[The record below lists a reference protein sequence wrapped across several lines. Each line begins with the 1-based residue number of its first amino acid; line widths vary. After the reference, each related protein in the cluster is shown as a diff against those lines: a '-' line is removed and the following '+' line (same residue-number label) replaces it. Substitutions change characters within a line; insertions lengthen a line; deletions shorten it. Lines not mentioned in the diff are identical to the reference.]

1 MRISTHPA
9 RREMRSRTGP
19 TALLVASAVCL
30 ATAPL
35 LLPSSYSWVAHTTS
49 ESAAQGVE
57 GAWLARMGFLL
68 WGFGVF
74 WEVRLNRSRWDKW
87 TRRFHVAFGVL
98 MIATAAFSARP
109 WVADAQFD
117 PTEDT
122 LHSFTATAMGF
133 AFALGVLGVMLHKL
147 RRGSRRVMFDV
158 VAMAAATLIPI
169 CMSIWGDVDG
179 LLQRLM
185 FLIAYAWYVREAL

>member
-1 MRISTHPA
+1 VRISTHPA

-133 AFALGVLGVMLHKL
+133 AFALGVLGVMLHQL
-147 RRGSRRVMFDV
+147 RNGSRRVTFEV
-158 VAMAAATLIPI
+158 IAIAAATLIPI

-185 FLIAYAWYVREAL
+185 FLTAYSWYVREAF